1 MPSVYAG
8 IQPKAGNVGPNA
20 PKTSAGIRAVTSELG
35 TYEPELIVVICAPP
49 APRGAI
55 SVSGDAELRQRV
67 VAEAKKDAIP
77 VDAPLRIDDTLAPM
91 LTDGAEAPNRLWIT
105 TARLEL
111 RFHFEFGRALA
122 RAIHDDTRRIA
133 MVCLAEL
140 SHTQDARAARMFDEH
155 YRRAIEDLDVKW
167 LVHADPELRRRAG
180 EDAVAQTVVLF
191 GALGAYRIQPR
202 VLSYETVEGRGLLVA
217 AIDVLGP
224 RREKKA

>member
-1 MPSVYAG
+1 MPFVYVC
-8 IQPKAGNVGPNA
+8 IQPNARNAGPSA
-20 PKTSAGIRAVTSELG
+20 PKTSAAIRTVMSELG
-35 TYEPELIVVICAPP
+35 SYEPELIVVICAPP
-49 APRGAI
+49 ALRAAI
-55 SVSGDAELRQRV
+55 GVSGDAELRQRV

-77 VDAPLRIDDTLAPM
+77 VDAPLRIDDALAPM
-91 LTDGAEAPNRLWIT
+91 LTDGVTASNWLWIT

-133 MVCLAEL
+133 VVCLAEL

-167 LVHADPELRRRAG
+167 LVHADSELRRRAG
-180 EDAVAQTVVLF
+180 ENAVAQTVVLF

-202 VLSYETVEGRGLLVA
+202 VLSYETAEGRGLLVA

-224 RREKKA
+224 RRGAKT